1 MLRVNNGV
9 LVVPPFEAAW
19 LTGDGFT
26 LRNGTGCVSFEAKG
40 ETDVTVILKSTPGAK
55 RLQPLLRQTATSAAG
70 PGHSGGNA
78 LQVEENYTIIFGSHR
93 NSCLK
98 IEKNGVTQCMV
109 GGVPCSRVSGKVFSK
124 FWIDL
129 NHGVLTVGHGEPGQG
144 VCHQW
149 RDAQEIPGIQHI
161 GLSCWDRHVSYRSIA
176 LQPSLDFSR
185 LQREAAAQL
194 SASAC
199 PVPSLFDATCAA
211 IMAAAT
217 PANICSALAVAELL
231 LPTTQKLYRF
241 CLDFI
246 ARHFETVVA
255 LQGGGQLDPCCDPAA
270 LAAAQQLEQAVQA
283 AAAAAAAGAG
293 GAAGGVAGPG
303 AAGAGA
309 FGAGVAD
316 EGGLLSVSPAAMC
329 DLVCQNTFS
338 VDEQGIYWA
347 VRDWACHHVAQA
359 AASAPGPDVPM
370 AVASA
375 AAPAGAGAGPQ
386 GRKHSDDLLGNSPRA
401 ALAFTGGPQQRV
413 AGDSPRRLSAPEL
426 DVSSLVSALHAAAA
440 AAEEQQQ
447 SDTSTTGVEAAGADA
462 AHQASHHQQRS
473 EAAGSAV
480 PATHH
485 ALMQAQEDAARVLSL
500 IRYPLLPIEQLH
512 GCLADP
518 LLARLPAVLA
528 LVHEALEVHRR
539 ETGAVLAPPQHQ
551 APLAPQQL
559 LLLGEAAAAAA
570 AAGATAAAA
579 GAGAPGAAGAVGA
592 GVAAGMVPCGGA
604 VPDGAGYAA
613 AGGCGGVGVASTDV
627 SGCVP
632 LPGVP
637 LAPAGSLGC
646 AGVPGGANS
655 GTGAFSRSTSMPAPA
670 SERRLVKPLAQAGAS
685 GSGAADGAHPGTPGP
700 AGTPH
705 ALQSPAKPS
714 AVGGAAGASGG
725 ADGAAAAWSV
735 RYQRRCL
742 PFALELEYVCDG
754 DSSGVLHFLGTQY
767 GAQGWV
773 NPMLAKRVDVR
784 ASSPTGRT
792 TDPRVLAGRQFV
804 RTNFAGPRYVNG
816 VASSWWQV
824 DLGEQHQLAITYY
837 TLRHDGSQDFARSWV
852 LQGSHDL
859 SNWVDLKR
867 HANDTTIKVPGQ
879 YASWPVI
886 GPAAATPYRAFR
898 LLLTAPNASPNPAS
912 RYNFCLSNVELYG
925 FMYKGSGAGGGWAAS
940 AAAAAASAAVAALGQ
955 PAGAGGGTA
964 ATAGAVAGAQPNGGV
979 GSTASCSTSADSSS
993 SGGGAGGG
1001 SSSSSNST
1009 PVGSAANSTGTGAAL
1024 SAELHDGAVDEPTR
1038 T

>member
-1 MLRVNNGV
+1 
-9 LVVPPFEAAW
+9 
-19 LTGDGFT
+19 
-26 LRNGTGCVSFEAKG
+26 
-40 ETDVTVILKSTPGAK
+40 
-55 RLQPLLRQTATSAAG
+55 
-70 PGHSGGNA
+70 
-78 LQVEENYTIIFGSHR
+78 
-93 NSCLK
+93 
-98 IEKNGVTQCMV
+98 MV

-149 RDAQEIPGIQHI
+149 RDTQEIPGIQHI

-176 LQPSLDFSR
+176 LHPPLDFSR

-194 SASAC
+194 SATSC
-199 PVPSLFDATCAA
+199 PVPALFDATCTA

-255 LQGGGQLDPCCDPAA
+255 LQGAGQLDPCCDPAA
-270 LAAAQQLEQAVQA
+270 LAQAQLETAVVATA
-283 AAAAAAAGAG
+283 AEAAAGTTTGTASEEAG
-293 GAAGGVAGPG
+293 K
-303 AAGAGA
+303 AGA
-309 FGAGVAD
+309 FGAPPGPD
-316 EGGLLSVSPAAMC
+316 EGGLLSVSAAAMC

-347 VRDWACHHVAQA
+347 VRDWACYHIAQA
-359 AASAPGPDVPM
+359 AATAPGPDVPM
-370 AVASA
+370 VATVTAQPA
-375 AAPAGAGAGPQ
+375 AAGAP
-386 GRKHSDDLLGNSPRA
+386 GRKHSGDFSGGSPRA
-401 ALAFTGGPQQRV
+401 ALHAGGPQQRMP
-413 AGDSPRRLSAPEL
+413 GGSPRRLSAPEL
-426 DVSSLVSALHAAAA
+426 DVSSLVAALSAAAAA
-440 AAEEQQQ
+440 AAEQE
-447 SDTSTTGVEAAGADA
+447 SSNGTG
-462 AHQASHHQQRS
+462 HHQPADSITADRS
-473 EAAGSAV
+473 HEQHQQHGRQAGGSA
-480 PATHH
+480 ACHH
-485 ALMQAQEDAARVLSL
+485 LHAQAQEDAARVLSL

-518 LLARLPAVLA
+518 LLVRLPAVLE

-551 APLAPQQL
+551 PPQAPQQL
-559 LLLGEAAAAAA
+559 VLLGEATRTAAGTAPGAA
-570 AAGATAAAA
+570 AAGGAGGAGAAA
-579 GAGAPGAAGAVGA
+579 GAA
-592 GVAAGMVPCGGA
+592 PCGGA
-604 VPDGAGYAA
+604 AADSACYPVGGGCAGVGAGAT
-613 AGGCGGVGVASTDV
+613 GPGCA
-627 SGCVP
+627 P
-632 LPGVP
+632 LPGAP

-646 AGVPGGANS
+646 AAAPGSANGGA
-655 GTGAFSRSTSMPAPA
+655 GAFSRSTSMPAPA
-670 SERRLVKPLAQAGAS
+670 SERRLVKPLAPSGPNGSVTGEGAV
-685 GSGAADGAHPGTPGP
+685 PGTPGP

-705 ALQSPAKPS
+705 PLQSPGKA
-714 AVGGAAGASGG
+714 AAAGGSTGSSGA

-742 PFALELEYVCDG
+742 PFALELEFVCDG

-859 SNWVDLKR
+859 TNWVDLKR
-867 HANDTTIKVPGQ
+867 HANDTTVKVPGQ

-912 RYNFCLSNVELYG
+912 RYNFCLSNVEFYG
-925 FMYKGSGAGGGWAAS
+925 FMYKGSGVGGGWAAS
-940 AAAAAASAAVAALGQ
+940 AAAAAAVAVTVGQSAGKAAASAVPALGAAAAQPAVAAAASAGGCADS
-955 PAGAGGGTA
+955 AGACGTGAESSNSSTGGG
-964 ATAGAVAGAQPNGGV
+964 G
-979 GSTASCSTSADSSS
+979 
-993 SGGGAGGG
+993 GGG
-1001 SSSSSNST
+1001 SGSSSNST
-1009 PVGSAANSTGTGAAL
+1009 PVGSAANSDVTGAAL
-1024 SAELHDGAVDEPTR
+1024 SAELQDASIDDHTK
-1038 T
+1038 